1 MHSAVTSPHL
11 PAPGGFY
18 SPAVRA
24 GNLLFLSGQL
34 PLDAHG
40 RLVSGGIVEQ
50 TNQVLAN
57 LQHLLH
63 AGGADLTHLVQVTI
77 YVAGIEHWPLV
88 NSTYAAFLAAV
99 PVPPARAVVP
109 VPELHYGALIELQA
123 IAMIIV

>member
-1 MHSAVTSPHL
+1 MQTPVSSPFV

-34 PLDAHG
+34 PLDLHG
-40 RLVSGGIVEQ
+40 RLVPGGIVEQ
-50 TNQVLAN
+50 TNQVLSN

-63 AGGADLTHLVQVTI
+63 AADADLTHLVQVTI
-77 YVAGIEHWPLV
+77 YVAGMEHWPAV
-88 NSTYAAFLAAV
+88 NAAYHSFLTAV

-109 VPELHYGALIELQA
+109 VTELHYGALVEIQA
-123 IAMIIV
+123 IAVVVP

>member
-1 MHSAVTSPHL
+1 MPSAVTSPHL
-11 PAPGGFY
+11 SAPGGFY

-63 AGGADLTHLVQVTI
+63 AAGADLTHLVQVTI

-109 VPELHYGALIELQA
+109 VPELHYGALVEMQA
-123 IAMIIV
+123 IATIHV

>member
-1 MHSAVTSPHL
+1 MQVPVSSPHL

-50 TNQVLAN
+50 TN
-57 LQHLLH
+57 
-63 AGGADLTHLVQVTI
+63 
-77 YVAGIEHWPLV
+77 
-88 NSTYAAFLAAV
+88 
-99 PVPPARAVVP
+99 
-109 VPELHYGALIELQA
+109 
-123 IAMIIV
+123 

>member
-1 MHSAVTSPHL
+1 M
-11 PAPGGFY
+11 
-18 SPAVRA
+18 RA

-63 AGGADLTHLVQVTI
+63 AAGADLTHLVQVTI

-109 VPELHYGALIELQA
+109 VPELHYGALVEMQA
-123 IAMIIV
+123 IATINV

>member
-1 MHSAVTSPHL
+1 MQAPVTSPHL

-40 RLVSGGIVEQ
+40 RRVSGGIVEQ

-63 AGGADLTHLVQVTI
+63 AAGADLTHLVQVTI
-77 YVAGIEHWPLV
+77 YIAGIEHWSPV
-88 NSTYAAFLAAV
+88 NTAYEAFLAAV

-109 VPELHYGALIELQA
+109 VPELHYGALVEMQA
-123 IAMIIV
+123 IAMINA

>member
-1 MHSAVTSPHL
+1 MQAPVTSPHL

-34 PLDAHG
+34 PLD
-40 RLVSGGIVEQ
+40 VEQ
-50 TNQVLAN
+50 TNQVLTN

-63 AGGADLTHLVQVTI
+63 AAGADLTHLVQVTI
-77 YVAGIEHWPLV
+77 YIAGIEHWSPV
-88 NSTYAAFLAAV
+88 NTAYEAFLAAV

-109 VPELHYGALIELQA
+109 VPELHYGALVEMQA
-123 IAMIIV
+123 IAMINA

>member
-1 MHSAVTSPHL
+1 MPSAVTSPHL

-63 AGGADLTHLVQVTI
+63 AAGADLTHLVQVTI

-109 VPELHYGALIELQA
+109 VPELHYGALVEMQA
-123 IAMIIV
+123 IATINV